1 MMRRR
6 PLKEKSKQK
15 KSTGTALWKVIG
27 TIKQLAFIR
36 TISELVASMK
46 PRSKHDE
53 KKTTGRKEAT
63 EEKLCAEHYANSE
76 EEQRHLSNL

>member
-27 TIKQLAFIR
+27 TIKQLALIP
-36 TISELVASMK
+36 TISDVASMK
-46 PRSKHDE
+46 PRSKH
-53 KKTTGRKEAT
+53 
-63 EEKLCAEHYANSE
+63 
-76 EEQRHLSNL
+76 